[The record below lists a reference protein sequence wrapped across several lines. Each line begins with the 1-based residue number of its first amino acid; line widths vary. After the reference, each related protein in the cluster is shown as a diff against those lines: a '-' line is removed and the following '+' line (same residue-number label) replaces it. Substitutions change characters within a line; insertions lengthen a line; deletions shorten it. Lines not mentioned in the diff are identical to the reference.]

1 MLAIIEKVCFRRK
14 KKCQFVIKTEDGYQ
28 MTVANSGNEDSEDH
42 CSESE
47 ECLAAER
54 AEMQQQ
60 IGAAFVGAGG
70 VNLTPNTQSSVG
82 GGLSPL
88 QQHINTS
95 SAAPSST
102 IPAATDMTIKN
113 NPNSITS
120 SNSSTNQI
128 GDPCLSPSAADSTM
142 AAHVAAAGALLAA
155 NQTLLPQSSLSRCAA
170 GPGQRGAA
178 AAHTQQNLA
187 PFFAAVASSQ
197 HSGFHTLPSSAGN
210 MVSSLPFSSSPHHQ
224 FSTAALFPHNIHS
237 TATS

>member
-1 MLAIIEKVCFRRK
+1 MECFFCFRRK

-54 AEMQQQ
+54 AEMQQL
-60 IGAAFVGAGG
+60 GAAFGG
-70 VNLTPNTQSSVG
+70 VGTPNTQSSVG

-95 SAAPSST
+95 SAPPSST

-128 GDPCLSPSAADSTM
+128 DPCLSPSSADSTV

-155 NQTLLPQSSLSRCAA
+155 NQTLLPQSSLSRCA
-170 GPGQRGAA
+170 GPGQRSVSA

-197 HSGFHTLPSSAGN
+197 HSGFHGLPTSAGN

-237 TATS
+237 TASS